1 MQIFTFRPHVPL
13 FPFLVSDFLIKKE
26 AQRDS
31 GTHKESSNKKGYHVM
46 FRSFE
51 TVLDDCGTII
61 RNWMAG
67 MGRLIVGVSLFALA
81 QFGCASQ
88 PVQGT
93 DRSLPHVSPLGK
105 GTNSAQGSQRLS
117 APPDNLATATNPAL
131 EPHEGNMAGPLTL
144 ATLETLARENNPTFV
159 QAQAQ
164 IEGERA
170 KALQAGLY
178 PNPRIGYMGE
188 QIGVEGTAGE
198 FQGGFIQQEIV
209 TAGKLRL
216 SREKYR
222 ARASAAEFQALAQE
236 YRVINEVRIRYY
248 RTLGAQERLDIQR
261 ELFKSAKDALL
272 TVQEMVNVGQANQ
285 ADLLQAK
292 VLLEDQQLRVQ
303 MAGNDLELEWEW
315 LMAVVGMPR
324 PRETLEGNL
333 QGQPTEI
340 QWKSAL
346 QRLLAE
352 SPELGLVRAIL
363 KADKI
368 TVERE
373 QVEPIPNLMLQGS
386 AGHNFE
392 TRDAV
397 FGVGASI
404 ELPIFDWNQ
413 GTIRQAQA
421 DLRRQQAEV
430 RVTELRLRRSLADQF
445 QGYRTA
451 RQHVKNYK
459 DVILPEAQK
468 RYATRLKSYGKN
480 RATWSAVLEA
490 QEDFFRRRLAYIDRL
505 VAWQST
511 RVAIDGLLL
520 VDGLRP
526 PAGVP
531 VPGHID
537 AVPKPR

>member
-1 MQIFTFRPHVPL
+1 MRMFKFRPHDTHFPL
-13 FPFLVSDFLIKKE
+13 LVSDFLVMNGAKCGIGTYKK
-26 AQRDS
+26 
-31 GTHKESSNKKGYHVM
+31 SSNKKGYQVL
-46 FRSFE
+46 FRSMESF
-51 TVLDDCGTII
+51 LDDCGPII
-61 RNWMAG
+61 RNWMTV
-67 MGRLIVGVSLFALA
+67 MGRMTVGVSLFALA

-88 PVQGT
+88 PVQET
-93 DRSLPHVSPLGK
+93 DRSLHHGK
-105 GTNSAQGSQRLS
+105 GTEAAQGSQGQPRAS
-117 APPDNLATATNPAL
+117 DNPSTGANPVLTHAA
-131 EPHEGNMAGPLTL
+131 EGNMAGPLTL
-144 ATLETLARENNPTFV
+144 DTLEALARENNPTFV
-159 QAQAQ
+159 QAKAQ
-164 IEGERA
+164 IEGELA

-178 PNPRIGYMGE
+178 PNPRIGYIGE

-198 FQGGFIQQEIV
+198 FQGGFVQQEIV

-216 SREKYR
+216 SREKYS

-248 RTLGAQERLDIQR
+248 RTLGAQKRLDIQR
-261 ELFKSAKDALL
+261 ELLKSAKDARL

-285 ADLLQAK
+285 ADLHQAK
-292 VLLEDQQLRVQ
+292 VLLEDQQLKVK
-303 MAGNDLELEWEW
+303 MAENDLELEWEW
-315 LMAVVGMPR
+315 LMAVVGVPR
-324 PRETLEGNL
+324 PRETLEGKL
-333 QGQPTEI
+333 EGQPTEI
-340 QWKSAL
+340 QWKSTL

-363 KADKI
+363 KADEI
-368 TVERE
+368 TVKRE
-373 QVEPIPNLMLQGS
+373 KVEPIPNLLLQGS
-386 AGHNFE
+386 AGNSFE
-392 TRDAV
+392 THDAV

-421 DLRRQQAEV
+421 DVRRQQAEV
-430 RVTELRLRRSLADQF
+430 RITELRDQF

-459 DVILPEAQK
+459 EAILPEARE

-480 RATWSAVLEA
+480 RATWPAVLEA
-490 QEDFFRRRLAYIDRL
+490 QQDFFRRRLAYIDRL

-511 RVAIDGLLL
+511 RVVIDGMLL
-520 VDGLRP
+520 VDGLTP